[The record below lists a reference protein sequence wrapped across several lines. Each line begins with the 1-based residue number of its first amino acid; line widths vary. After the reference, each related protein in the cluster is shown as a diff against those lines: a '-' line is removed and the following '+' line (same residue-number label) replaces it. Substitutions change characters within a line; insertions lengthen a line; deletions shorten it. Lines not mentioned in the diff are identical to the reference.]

1 MTAYTMQTA
10 HHEIAL
16 EQHLVDRLVAAQG
29 YIARRPEDYDR
40 PLALDRELVLQ
51 FVKETQPGEW
61 QKLEAQYTTAADA
74 EFFKQLEKALK
85 TRGTLDVLRHGIKLI
100 PGIRFS
106 LCFFKP
112 ASGLNA
118 ALVGNYEANLLSVIR
133 QLRYSQRSENA
144 IDVALF
150 VNGLPVATAELKNR
164 PTGTTFR
171 HAEKQYRDDR
181 SPAGEP
187 LLTFKRGALVH
198 FAMDEDHVSMT
209 TRLANGKT
217 RFLPFNRGRDDGTG
231 NPDIE
236 GDFRIAYLYA
246 DQPEGKAVFSREV
259 LLDII
264 GRFVHLERSE
274 ILTAGGSAEVR
285 ETLIFPRFQQLD
297 AVRKLMRHAREH
309 GPGHNYLIQHSAG
322 SGKSNTIGWTAHQV
336 TNLHDDADKPIFSSA
351 IIVTDRIVLDRQ
363 LQNTVAQFEQTRGV
377 VKKIDGTS
385 RQLKEALEGGARIVI
400 TTIQKFST
408 EHLVALSGQGS
419 RTFAV
424 IIDEAHGSQS
434 GKSAQAMSDAL
445 TRDEGKTSDDIEDLI
460 AEYQNAR
467 GPQPNI
473 SYFAFTA
480 TPRNVT
486 LERFGAKGAD
496 GLPQPFHLYSM
507 RQAIEEGFILDVLQN
522 CMTYKAYYQL
532 EKTIED
538 DPELKGRSAQ
548 RRVARFASLHPT
560 AIGQKVEVVI
570 EHFRRHVMGE
580 FGGQARAMI
589 VTGGREHALRYFFGV
604 RDYIDTNGYTD
615 VKALVAFSG
624 ELELDG
630 ETYTEAALNGFSETE
645 LPRRFDTGDYRV
657 LIVAEK
663 YQTGFDQP
671 KLCAMYVDRKLA
683 GLQAVQTLSR
693 LNRTYPGK
701 DRTYVLAFQNT
712 IEDIQAAFKP
722 YYEVTALEAN
732 SDPNQIYELEARLKT
747 FGILDQGEIDR
758 FAETFYKGSLDTH
771 DRARLEGLVRHAVA
785 RFEMEDDEG
794 RREEFRQLLKSYM
807 RFYSFVAQII
817 RLGDTELEKLYTYA
831 AWLSR
836 LLPNRE
842 IPADIEITEDML
854 RLQAFRVEQ
863 KEEGAASLGPGDT
876 ETLTPISEFAAKP
889 YTEEEE
895 RSLSEII
902 KAFND
907 RHGTAFTREDFIR
920 FERVNREIMD
930 DDLTEMLRNNPPDVV
945 FSAFSEAFFKGAI
958 KMFQRDNEM
967 RSIVLSDTEARD
979 QATRHFFNRALRE
992 VREEA
997 QVGPREPSGRNLG

>member
-1 MTAYTMQTA
+1 MTAYTMQNA

-16 EQHLVDRLVAAQG
+16 EQHLTDQLIAKHG
-29 YIARRPEDYDR
+29 YISRKAEDYDR
-40 PLALDRELVLQ
+40 TLAVDRELVLQ
-51 FVKETQPGEW
+51 FVKDTQPGEW
-61 QKLEAQYTTAADA
+61 RKLEAQYTTAAEA

-85 TRGTLDVLRHGIKLI
+85 TRGTLDVLRRGIKLI

-118 ALVGNYEANLLSVIR
+118 ALVIHYEANILSVIR
-133 QLRYSQRSENA
+133 QLRYSRRSENA
-144 IDVALF
+144 IDIALF

-217 RFLPFNRGRDDGTG
+217 RFLPFNRGRGGGTG
-231 NPDIE
+231 NPEIE
-236 GDFRIAYLYA
+236 GDFRVAYLYA
-246 DQPEGKAVFSREV
+246 DQPEGQAVFSREV

-264 GRFVHLERSE
+264 GRFVHLERLEVSASSGSSE
-274 ILTAGGSAEVR
+274 MR

-297 AVRKLMRHAREH
+297 AVRRLMMHAREH

-336 TNLHDDADKPIFSSA
+336 TNLHDDADRPIFSSA

-363 LQNTVAQFEQTRGV
+363 LQNTVAQFEQTKGV

-385 RQLKEALEGGARIVI
+385 RQLKDALEGGARIVI

-408 EHLVALSGQGS
+408 EHLSALSGQGS

-445 TRDEGKTSDDIEDLI
+445 TRDGGTTSHDIEDLI
-460 AEYQNAR
+460 AEYQDAR

-522 CMTYKAYYQL
+522 CITYKAYYQL

-538 DPELKGRSAQ
+538 DPELNGRRGQ

-560 AIGQKVEVVI
+560 AIGQKVEVVV
-570 EHFRRHVMGE
+570 EHFRRHVMAELDGH
-580 FGGQARAMI
+580 ARAMI

-604 RDYIDTNGYTD
+604 RDYIEANGYTD

-630 ETYTEAALNGFSETE
+630 ETYTEAGLNGFSETE
-645 LPRRFDTGDYRV
+645 LPRRFDTGDCRV

-693 LNRTYPGK
+693 LNRTCPGK
-701 DRTYVLAFQNT
+701 DRTYILDFQNT
-712 IEDIQAAFKP
+712 IEDIQTAFKP
-722 YYEVTALEAN
+722 YYEVTSLEAN

-747 FGILDQGEIDR
+747 FGILDQAEIDR
-758 FAETFYKGSLDTH
+758 FADTFYKGALDTH
-771 DRARLEGLVRHAVA
+771 DRARLEGLVRHAVI

-794 RREEFRQLLKSYM
+794 RQEEFRQLLKSYM
-807 RFYSFVAQII
+807 RFYSFVAQVI
-817 RLGDTELEKLYTYA
+817 RLGDTGLEKLYTYA
-831 AWLSR
+831 AWLYR
-836 LLPNRE
+836 LLPNRD
-842 IPADIEITEDML
+842 IPADIEVTEDML

-863 KEEGAASLGPGDT
+863 KEHGVASLDPGDT
-876 ETLTPISEFAAKP
+876 HALTPISEFAAKP

-967 RSIVLSDTEARD
+967 KSIVLSDSDARD
-979 QATRHFFNRALRE
+979 RATRHFFNRALRE
-992 VREEA
+992 VRE
-997 QVGPREPSGRNLG
+997 GPRG

>member
-1 MTAYTMQTA
+1 MA
-10 HHEIAL
+10 
-16 EQHLVDRLVAAQG
+16 
-29 YIARRPEDYDR
+29 
-40 PLALDRELVLQ
+40 
-51 FVKETQPGEW
+51 
-61 QKLEAQYTTAADA
+61 
-74 EFFKQLEKALK
+74 
-85 TRGTLDVLRHGIKLI
+85 
-100 PGIRFS
+100 
-106 LCFFKP
+106 
-112 ASGLNA
+112 
-118 ALVGNYEANLLSVIR
+118 
-133 QLRYSQRSENA
+133 
-144 IDVALF
+144 
-150 VNGLPVATAELKNR
+150 
-164 PTGTTFR
+164 
-171 HAEKQYRDDR
+171 
-181 SPAGEP
+181 
-187 LLTFKRGALVH
+187 
-198 FAMDEDHVSMT
+198 

-274 ILTAGGSAEVR
+274 ILTTGGSAEAR

-363 LQNTVAQFEQTRGV
+363 LQNTVAQFEQTKGV

-408 EHLVALSGQGS
+408 EHLAALSGQGS

-460 AEYQNAR
+460 ADYQNAR

-538 DPELKGRSAQ
+538 DPELNGRSAQ

-580 FGGQARAMI
+580 LDGDARAMI

-604 RDYIDTNGYTD
+604 REYIEANGYTD
-615 VKALVAFSG
+615 LKALVAFSG
-624 ELELDG
+624 ELGLDG

-645 LPRRFDTGDYRV
+645 LPRRFDTGDHRV

-671 KLCAMYVDRKLA
+671 KLCAMYMDRKLA

-693 LNRTYPGK
+693 LNRTCPGK
-701 DRTYVLAFQNT
+701 DRTYILDFQNT
-712 IEDIQAAFKP
+712 IEDIQTAFKP
-722 YYEVTALEAN
+722 YYEVTSLEAN

-758 FAETFYKGSLDTH
+758 FADTFYKHALDTH
-771 DRARLEGLVRHAVA
+771 DRARLEGLVRHAVI

-794 RREEFRQLLKSYM
+794 PAGGVSATSEELHALLQLCGAGDPARRYGAREALYLRCLAVPV
-807 RFYSFVAQII
+807 VAQPGHSG
-817 RLGDTELEKLYTYA
+817 RHRGH
-831 AWLSR
+831 R
-836 LLPNRE
+836 
-842 IPADIEITEDML
+842 
-854 RLQAFRVEQ
+854 
-863 KEEGAASLGPGDT
+863 GHAS
-876 ETLTPISEFAAKP
+876 
-889 YTEEEE
+889 
-895 RSLSEII
+895 
-902 KAFND
+902 
-907 RHGTAFTREDFIR
+907 
-920 FERVNREIMD
+920 
-930 DDLTEMLRNNPPDVV
+930 
-945 FSAFSEAFFKGAI
+945 
-958 KMFQRDNEM
+958 
-967 RSIVLSDTEARD
+967 
-979 QATRHFFNRALRE
+979 
-992 VREEA
+992 
-997 QVGPREPSGRNLG
+997 PSGVPR

>member
-1 MTAYTMQTA
+1 MTKHAAQNA
-10 HHEIAL
+10 HQEIVL
-16 EQHLVDRLVAAQG
+16 EQHMVDHLMASQG
-29 YIARRPEDYDR
+29 YVARQPDEYDR
-40 PLALDRELVLQ
+40 ALAMDRGLVLR
-51 FVKETQPGEW
+51 FVKETQPDEW
-61 QKLEAQYTTAADA
+61 RKLEAQYTTAAEA

-85 TRGTLDVLRHGIKLI
+85 TRGTLDVLRQGLKLI
-100 PGIRFS
+100 PNIKLT

-118 ALVGNYEANLLSVIR
+118 ELVRLYEANILSIIR

-150 VNGLPVATAELKNR
+150 VNGLPVATAELKNLL
-164 PTGTTFR
+164 TGSTFR
-171 HAEKQYRDDR
+171 HAEKQYRYDR

-198 FAMDEDHVSMT
+198 FAMDEDNISMT
-209 TRLANGKT
+209 TRLQNGKT
-217 RFLPFNRGRDDGTG
+217 RFLPFNRGRDGGAG
-231 NPDIE
+231 NPDVA
-236 GDFRIAYLYA
+236 GDFRVAYLYA
-246 DQPEGKAVFSREV
+246 DQPEGKAVLSRDV
-259 LLDII
+259 LLDVI
-264 GRFVHLERSE
+264 GRFLHLERQE
-274 ILTAGGSAEVR
+274 TPTASGSTEVR

-297 AVRKLMRHAREH
+297 AVRKLMMHARGF

-322 SGKSNTIGWTAHQV
+322 SGKSNTIGWTAHQI
-336 TNLHDDADKPIFSSA
+336 TNLHDDADRPIFDSA
-351 IIVTDRIVLDRQ
+351 VIVTDRVVLDRQ
-363 LQNTVAQFEQTRGV
+363 LQNTVAQFEQTKGV

-385 RQLKEALEGGARIVI
+385 RQLKAALEAGARIVI

-408 EHLVALSGQGS
+408 DHLKELSGQGT

-445 TRDEGKTSDDIEDLI
+445 TRDETEDGRDIEDLI
-460 AEYQNAR
+460 ADYQKAR

-486 LERFGAKGAD
+486 LERFGTKGAD

-522 CMTYKAYYQL
+522 YMTYKAYYQL
-532 EKTIED
+532 EKAIED
-538 DPELKGRSAQ
+538 DPELNTRRAQ

-560 AIGQKVEVVI
+560 AIGQKVEVIV
-570 EHFRRHVMGE
+570 EHFRRHVMDELDGR
-580 FGGQARAMI
+580 AKAMI
-589 VTGGREHALRYFFGV
+589 VTGSREHALRYYFGV
-604 RDYIDTNGYTD
+604 RDYIKANGYTD
-615 VKALVAFSG
+615 VKPLVAFSG
-624 ELELDG
+624 DLEVDG
-630 ETYTEAALNGFSETE
+630 QTYTEAELNGFAETE
-645 LPRRFDTGDYRV
+645 LPRRFDSDAYQV

-701 DRTYVLAFQNT
+701 DRTYVLDFQNT
-712 IEDIQAAFKP
+712 TEDIQNAFKP
-722 YYEVTALEAN
+722 FFEVTGLEAN

-758 FAETFYKGSLDTH
+758 FAETFYKGALDTH
-771 DRARLEGLVRHAVA
+771 DRARLEGLVRQAVA
-785 RFEMEDDEG
+785 RFEAEDDEG
-794 RREEFRQLLKSYM
+794 RQEEFRQLVKSYM
-807 RFYSFVAQII
+807 RFYSFVAQVI
-817 RLGDTELEKLYTYA
+817 RLGDTGLEKLYSYA

-842 IPADIEITEDML
+842 IPPDVEITEEML

-863 KEEGAASLGPGDT
+863 KEQGSASLAAGDT
-876 ETLTPISEFAAKP
+876 EELKPISEFAAKP

-907 RHGTAFTREDFIR
+907 RHGTEFSREDFIR
-920 FERVNREIMD
+920 FEQVNREIMD
-930 DDLTEMLRNNPPDVV
+930 EDLTEMLRNNPPDVV
-945 FSAFSEAFFKGAI
+945 FSAFSQAFFKGAI

-967 RSIVLSDTEARD
+967 KNIVLSDPQARE
-979 QATRHFFNRALRE
+979 QAIRHFFNRALRE

-997 QVGPREPSGRNLG
+997 GT

>member
-29 YIARRPEDYDR
+29 YIARKPGDYDR
-40 PLALDRELVLQ
+40 PLAVDRERVLQ
-51 FVKETQPGEW
+51 FVKQTQPGEW
-61 QKLEAQYTTAADA
+61 QKLEAQYTTAAEA

-144 IDVALF
+144 IDAALF

-198 FAMDEDHVSMT
+198 FAMDEDHVTMT

-217 RFLPFNRGRDDGTG
+217 RFLPFNRGRNDGTG

-236 GDFRIAYLYA
+236 GGFRIAYLYA

-285 ETLIFPRFQQLD
+285 KTLIFPRFQQLD

-460 AEYQNAR
+460 ADYQNAR
-467 GPQPNI
+467 GPQPK
-473 SYFAFTA
+473 SA
-480 TPRNVT
+480 TSPS
-486 LERFGAKGAD
+486 
-496 GLPQPFHLYSM
+496 P
-507 RQAIEEGFILDVLQN
+507 
-522 CMTYKAYYQL
+522 
-532 EKTIED
+532 
-538 DPELKGRSAQ
+538 
-548 RRVARFASLHPT
+548 
-560 AIGQKVEVVI
+560 
-570 EHFRRHVMGE
+570 
-580 FGGQARAMI
+580 
-589 VTGGREHALRYFFGV
+589 
-604 RDYIDTNGYTD
+604 
-615 VKALVAFSG
+615 
-624 ELELDG
+624 
-630 ETYTEAALNGFSETE
+630 
-645 LPRRFDTGDYRV
+645 PRR
-657 LIVAEK
+657 
-663 YQTGFDQP
+663 
-671 KLCAMYVDRKLA
+671 
-683 GLQAVQTLSR
+683 
-693 LNRTYPGK
+693 
-701 DRTYVLAFQNT
+701 
-712 IEDIQAAFKP
+712 
-722 YYEVTALEAN
+722 
-732 SDPNQIYELEARLKT
+732 
-747 FGILDQGEIDR
+747 
-758 FAETFYKGSLDTH
+758 
-771 DRARLEGLVRHAVA
+771 
-785 RFEMEDDEG
+785 
-794 RREEFRQLLKSYM
+794 
-807 RFYSFVAQII
+807 
-817 RLGDTELEKLYTYA
+817 
-831 AWLSR
+831 
-836 LLPNRE
+836 
-842 IPADIEITEDML
+842 
-854 RLQAFRVEQ
+854 
-863 KEEGAASLGPGDT
+863 
-876 ETLTPISEFAAKP
+876 
-889 YTEEEE
+889 
-895 RSLSEII
+895 
-902 KAFND
+902 
-907 RHGTAFTREDFIR
+907 
-920 FERVNREIMD
+920 
-930 DDLTEMLRNNPPDVV
+930 
-945 FSAFSEAFFKGAI
+945 
-958 KMFQRDNEM
+958 
-967 RSIVLSDTEARD
+967 
-979 QATRHFFNRALRE
+979 AT
-992 VREEA
+992 
-997 QVGPREPSGRNLG
+997 